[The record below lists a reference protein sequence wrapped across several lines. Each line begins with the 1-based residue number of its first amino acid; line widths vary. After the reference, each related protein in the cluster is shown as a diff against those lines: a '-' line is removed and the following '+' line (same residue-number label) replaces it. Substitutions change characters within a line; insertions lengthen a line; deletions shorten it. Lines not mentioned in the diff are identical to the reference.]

1 MSERG
6 YDIEL
11 EYLNVQDIR
20 NYKVDI
26 TKIEEELN
34 YVPRFTPA
42 GTVQEILENVNLDEY
57 DFSDDKYYNINVFK
71 KVM

>member
-1 MSERG
+1 LSERG

-11 EYLNVQDIR
+11 EYLDIKDIR

-26 TKIEEELN
+26 TKIEEELD
-34 YVPRFTPA
+34 YAPRFTPVD
-42 GTVQEILENVNLDEY
+42 TVQEILENINLDEY

>member
-1 MSERG
+1 MSEKG

-11 EYLNVQDIR
+11 EYLDIEDIR

-26 TKIEEELN
+26 TKIEEELD
-34 YVPRFTPA
+34 YAPKFTPS
-42 GTVQEILENVNLDEY
+42 GTVQEILENINLDEY
-57 DFSDDKYYNINVFK
+57 DLSDDKYYNINVFK